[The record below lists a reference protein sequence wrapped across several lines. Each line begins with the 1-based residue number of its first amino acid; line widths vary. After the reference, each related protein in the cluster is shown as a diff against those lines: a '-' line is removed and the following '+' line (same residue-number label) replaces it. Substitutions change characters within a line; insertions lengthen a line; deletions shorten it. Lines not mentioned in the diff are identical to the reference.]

1 MSPSKTTY
9 EDRFS
14 GRTRAILLTLSN
26 IFLDS
31 GLDVRHKH
39 MFGHK
44 AFLLKGR
51 PFLLVGEWARYE
63 DPKAGIVSIKA
74 RGPDE
79 ATVIVI
85 PPDEAMALSIRRK
98 YGGLYFAPSG
108 TRLKCWISL
117 TGPWLT
123 EEERILPL
131 VHQLLETYA
140 EMPEK
145 TGVRPGRQI

>member
-14 GRTRAILLTLSN
+14 GRTRAILLTLNN

-31 GLDVRHKH
+31 GQDIRTKH

-51 PFLLVGEWARYE
+51 PFILVGEWARDE
-63 DPKAGIVSIKA
+63 DPKAGLVRMSS
-74 RGPDE
+74 RGKDE

-85 PPDEAMALSIRRK
+85 PPDEVMALDIRKRF
-98 YGGLYFAPSG
+98 GGLYFAPDG
-108 TRLKCWISL
+108 TRLKYWISL
-117 TGPWLT
+117 SGPWLT
-123 EEERILPL
+123 EEEKILPL
-131 VHQLLETYA
+131 VNQLLDAYEK
-140 EMPEK
+140 MPEK
-145 TGVRPGRQI
+145 TGVRPGRRV